1 MKTERQKIIVIV
13 TVIVVIMFA
22 LTIGISVYSA
32 APENKLSR
40 QINLGHKYLENGE
53 YEEAAVAF
61 ENAIAIDEKCME
73 AYVGG
78 IEAYLQMNDEDEVS
92 AFYDRALSVVRS
104 LDGELLEQNIDFIV
118 EIYLAADRVYSDDL
132 EQKTSL
138 LEEGWSF
145 TEDSRTKEKLKVEYL
160 AIVEEKIE
168 TEDYEGGLEIFD
180 RLLELAGDDE
190 RVLEALEK
198 CLNAYLEHL
207 LEKERYDEIRRIAE
221 KYREA
226 ATGIDF
232 DGILKQIEEKEA
244 LEKEIA
250 LKREAEEKEEQEIQE
265 EEAQDAEE
273 EAESEDSEVTET
285 ENTAQ
290 SGNWVDDLY
299 QKIIAEDADAVFA
312 IMEQPDF
319 IEKCNTYPHMTVTWS
334 IDYNLSTNDGKDI
347 WVVKGIDDS
356 YLAVAFFPE
365 GYNYGFPTNG
375 HEILGAPA
383 VGWGDYIYEIGFDGQ
398 KEWFAKTSGHNSDGS
413 TYELPENQIWI
424 VFHM

>member
-1 MKTERQKIIVIV
+1 MKMERRKIIGIVTALAVIV
-13 TVIVVIMFA
+13 FA

-53 YEEAAVAF
+53 YEEAAIAF

-78 IEAYLQMNDEDEVS
+78 IEAYLQMNDADEVS

-132 EQKTSL
+132 EQKASL

-145 TEDSRTKEKLKVEYL
+145 TEDIRIKEKLIVEYL
-160 AIVEEKIE
+160 AIAEEKIE
-168 TEDYEGGLEIFD
+168 TEDYEGGLEVFD

-319 IEKCNTYPHMTVTWS
+319 IEKCEEFPHSEVVWS
-334 IDYNLSTNDGKDI
+334 IDYSLLTSDGKI
-347 WVVKGIDDS
+347 FWVLKSINYDDLYVTCS
-356 YLAVAFFPE
+356 PDLNAADCEVGGAVE
-365 GYNYGFPTNG
+365 GC
-375 HEILGAPA
+375 
-383 VGWGDYIYEIGFDGQ
+383 GDYTYSIEDGERNFYDGFFG
-398 KEWFAKTSGHNSDGS
+398 
-413 TYELPENQIWI
+413 
-424 VFHM
+424 VFHMP